1 MKHPFDLTG
10 KTAIV
15 VGGAGGLGQQQ
26 AIGLANAG
34 AVVAVVDVNAER
46 LASAIR
52 EIKQQGGNARP
63 FLTDITDPHAV
74 QAMVHTVVA
83 EFGRIDILVNA
94 AGITQ
99 RCPSEDFPEE
109 LFERILNINL
119 NGLFYACQSVGK
131 VMIRQG
137 GGRIINVAS
146 IFATVGL
153 PESVA
158 YSMSKG
164 AVVQIT
170 RTLAVEWATSH
181 IAVNGLM
188 PSWFETPMGKVAD
201 NRNQFYKGVARV
213 PSAEELKEKTIGRV
227 PLGRYGMPHEII
239 GATVFLASDAASMV
253 TGHLLAVDGG
263 FLAQ

>member
-1 MKHPFDLTG
+1 MNNPFDLSG

-15 VGGAGGLGQQQ
+15 VGGAGGLGRQQ

-34 AVVAVVDVNAER
+34 ADVAVADVNAER
-46 LASAIR
+46 LAAVKR
-52 EIKQQGGNARP
+52 EIERIGRKART
-63 FLTDITDPHAV
+63 FLTDITDASAV
-74 QAMVHTVVA
+74 QAMTDAVVA
-83 EFGRIDILVNA
+83 DYGRIDILVNA

-99 RCPSEDFPEE
+99 RHPSEDFPEE

-119 NGLFYACQSVGK
+119 NGLFYACQSVGS

-170 RTLAVEWATSH
+170 RTLAVEWADCH
-181 IAVNGLM
+181 VAVNGLM

-201 NRNQFYKGVARV
+201 NRDQFYKGATRV
-213 PSAEELKEKTIGRV
+213 PTAEELQKKTIGRV
-227 PLGRYGMPHEII
+227 PLRRYGLPHEII